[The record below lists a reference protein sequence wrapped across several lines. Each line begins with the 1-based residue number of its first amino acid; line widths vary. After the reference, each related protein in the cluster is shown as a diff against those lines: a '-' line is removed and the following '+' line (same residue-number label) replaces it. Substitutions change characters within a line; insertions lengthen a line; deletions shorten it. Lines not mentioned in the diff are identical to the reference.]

1 MPLKGS
7 KISTEIGYEL
17 FILVFKLTQA
27 LFFIRNN
34 YGVYMPFKNK
44 QDSKTIAN
52 KANLHF

>member
-34 YGVYMPFKNK
+34 YGVYM